1 MAMKKLILPVF
12 LSFSLL
18 GVITPSYAF
27 TCTEYKIFV
36 SNKTGKEAAKDVPSW
51 VKQAGHKPCKNP
63 NESGNQFAKC
73 ILNEKYGTGNWKTGP
88 GTEHNQIKKYGDR
101 AFK

>member
-1 MAMKKLILPVF
+1 MLF
-12 LSFSLL
+12 L
-18 GVITPSYAF
+18 VPNTK
-27 TCTEYKIFV
+27 TFV
-36 SNKTGKEAAKDVPSW
+36 SNKTGKEAAKDAPSW

-63 NESGNQFAKC
+63 NKSGNQFAKR
-73 ILNEKYGTGNWKTGP
+73 ILDAKYGAGNWKAGP

>member
-51 VKQAGHKPCKNP
+51 VSKLDINLVKIQMKAEINL
-63 NESGNQFAKC
+63 
-73 ILNEKYGTGNWKTGP
+73 LNV
-88 GTEHNQIKKYGDR
+88 
-101 AFK
+101 F